1 MTATVSHNRAEMA
14 LPWTH
19 VDDHFIDGTWRAS
32 SGPARTEVVD
42 PATEEIWG
50 SVTNATAEDIDAAM
64 VAADSAFRKGS
75 WPRLR
80 PSARAEYLRRIADQV
95 ERRAQPMA

>member
-1 MTATVSHNRAEMA
+1 MTATVSHDRAELA

-75 WPRLR
+75 WR